1 MIHRILFIF
10 FGLAINLCLYSHPWK
25 PSHYVIID
33 TDGGIDDIKT
43 ITMLLASPDVRI
55 LAITVSPGVLPAENA
70 YVKVK
75 SLLNSFYHEGLPVGI
90 NRNNKYKSKD
100 FTIALENKW
109 GNEED
114 ISPENAPDAIPLI
127 KEIFS
132 AEKTKISFINLG
144 SMSTAWSALNGL
156 ASFREQVKEFIWSA
170 DGADDTRGFNYNID
184 KNAAASM
191 LKEEIPVKIVRS
203 LNLEDDDFY
212 DGELIGSFGKI
223 RTPYSKKISEF
234 LCSELAKS
242 HKFSYSGTDEMVA
255 VFLHY
260 PELFSTEVSGNIS
273 DCVPADVKAIKDAV
287 ISILEGETIKEHQLI
302 KDLPLDPAFYS
313 DDISPYVTEII
324 EKHGHN
330 EWDIG
335 VFASEMHRH
344 LGVFEIVGV
353 KMGIR
358 ALEYFCTGVDE
369 FELLAFAG
377 STPPLSCMI
386 DGLLVSTGAT
396 PGHGLLTVSDDP
408 IKKPAAEFSYMNRK
422 IRMSLKPELA
432 DKISAEMKEINF
444 IYGLDSDIYWELV
457 REKTIRYWKDLD
469 RHEIFLIEE
478 IE

>member
-1 MIHRILFIF
+1 MIRKILFIV

-33 TDGGIDDIKT
+33 TDGGTDDIKT
-43 ITMLLASPDVRI
+43 ITMLLASPDVRV
-55 LAITVSPGVLPAENA
+55 LAITVSPGVLSAENA

-90 NRNNKYKSKD
+90 NRTSRYKSED
-100 FTIALENKW
+100 FPVALEKIWGSEEGISPADAPEAIALMN
-109 GNEED
+109 N
-114 ISPENAPDAIPLI
+114 
-127 KEIFS
+127 IFS

-144 SMSTAWSALNGL
+144 SLSTAWTALNGL
-156 ASFREQVKEFIWSA
+156 ASFSEQVNEFIWSA

-184 KNAAASM
+184 KNASVMM
-191 LKEEIPVKIVRS
+191 LKQEIPVKIVRS
-203 LNLEDDDFY
+203 FDLGNESFY
-212 DGELIGSFGKI
+212 DNELIGSI
-223 RTPYSKKISEF
+223 STINTPYAKKISEF
-234 LCSELAKS
+234 LRSDLAKS

-255 VFLHY
+255 VFLHH
-260 PELFSTEVSGNIS
+260 PELFNTEVSGNIS

-287 ISILEGETIKEHQLI
+287 IRILEGETIEEHQVI
-302 KDLPLDPAFYS
+302 RDLPFDPAFYS
-313 DDISPYVTEII
+313 DDISPYVTDII

-408 IKKPAAEFSYMNRK
+408 VKKPAAEFSYMNRK

-432 DKISAEMKEINF
+432 DKISAELKEINF

-457 REKTIRYWKDLD
+457 REKTIRYWRDLD